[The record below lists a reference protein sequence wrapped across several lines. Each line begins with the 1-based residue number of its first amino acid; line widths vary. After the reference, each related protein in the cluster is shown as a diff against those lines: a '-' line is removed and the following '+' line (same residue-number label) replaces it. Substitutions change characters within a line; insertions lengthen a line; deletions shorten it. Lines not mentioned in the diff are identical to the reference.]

1 MAKVE
6 EKIKELGLELPAA
19 PNPMANYVTARR
31 TGNLIFFSGAGP
43 FQEGKPVVF
52 GKVGAELSQE
62 EGYQAARLTG
72 LNLIAQLKKELGNLD
87 RVKQFVKVQAFVAS
101 APDFMAQPAVM
112 NGVSDLFAEIFGEKG
127 KHARTAVA
135 VPQLPFNIPIEV
147 EIIVEVTD

>member
-19 PNPMANYVTARR
+19 PSPMANYVTARR